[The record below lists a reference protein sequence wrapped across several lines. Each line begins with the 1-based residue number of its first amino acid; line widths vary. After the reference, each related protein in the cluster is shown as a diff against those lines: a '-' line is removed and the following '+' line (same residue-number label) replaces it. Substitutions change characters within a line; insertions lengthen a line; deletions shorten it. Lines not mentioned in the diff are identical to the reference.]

1 MNFQEKKSANLRQNK
16 HKNII
21 KIMLVLHTK
30 ISWAS
35 PHYYRHKHWLTL
47 IELLPCVPNTMLST
61 LFTVSRQASALLMEQ
76 LLRADAGSLNHLKT
90 HSFSYM
96 MVDAGCQLGLLAG
109 MPACSLNLPHNM
121 VTEFQ

>member
-1 MNFQEKKSANLRQNK
+1 MEASGC
-16 HKNII
+16 
-21 KIMLVLHTK
+21 
-30 ISWAS
+30 SW
-35 PHYYRHKHWLTL
+35 TL
-47 IELLPCVPNTMLST
+47 ISCAPGI
-61 LFTVSRQASALLMEQ
+61 VSRHASALLREQ